1 MIKTLV
7 CSVCLWFLSGS
18 GAAAQNKV
26 TKLRGTVQD
35 ATTKNPVAGATVSAS
50 GDTAQQ
56 SEITDDRGF
65 FRILI
70 EGVSPGDLVRIRV
83 EKVGYAVYDQQVVA
97 SEEIPLNIF
106 LRRTA
111 AATAPPAR
119 RAIEPAAPAN
129 PVDARFIQEMKDQN
143 PMVRLNALKVL
154 VDGAPTD
161 SAAMVAVIAAAL
173 DVDYRVRVKAIAA
186 IEQLRPVSKDAVT
199 NLLVDLH
206 DLEPLV
212 QAQSI
217 DALGSFP
224 KDKDAQAALFR
235 LLGSPPSINDRV
247 MSSLIRSGVEDP
259 RLSEAI
265 IYAVQHGNK
274 DAFNALSKKVPFS
287 RELISR
293 LLVELGKSLDSTR
306 NFQAQE
312 IIKVLLK
319 GDGEP
324 GRQALHQ
331 FLAAADSYRQSRL
344 VLCWLEVE
352 HDAKAELLE
361 IVRVADITAEL
372 RKALA
377 STQTETVFLPYG
389 EFPFNKAADCS
400 RGVMLRAAMG
410 MLVLDLEPRKDA
422 WDALAFGL
430 NTAPNA
436 EWQCGIY
443 SATVPGWLSPSRAK
457 PIVPLLVKDLLC
469 YPVNNRPTQ
478 QRSTRVGA
486 NADLIVSLKNALAK
500 IGDEDTIVLIQ
511 QSAAEG
517 MVICGNNAND
527 DPDGKKGLAELIGR
541 IRSRTNN

>member
-26 TKLRGTVQD
+26 TKLRGTVQE

-287 RELISR
+287 WELISR

-331 FLAAADSYRQSRL
+331 FLAAADSYHQSRL

-430 NTAPNA
+430 NTAFNA

-500 IGDEDTIVLIQ
+500 IGDEDTIALIQ